1 MSADDWAK
9 VGAASGLVFVLLLVA
24 TFIFGPGLDPPGFN
38 EPGQIVTYIQD
49 NQDELQ
55 SATAMSTAA
64 GAAFLLFLG
73 SVVLALRS
81 AEGAPGRLSAA
92 AAAGGI
98 AFVALAGIGVVAS
111 QTAAVTTLRD
121 LSTNGQD
128 LLSMWDAR
136 TAAFALAG
144 LGFAVLAWAAGV
156 LTLRSG
162 ALPNPLGLFSIVAAV
177 FVLGVSIFGAF
188 QQTGAFSPYDGVLS
202 LISLLV
208 IVVWV
213 GVVSLALISSPV
225 YKRARR

>member
-9 VGAASGLVFVLLLVA
+9 VGAASGLVFVLALVA

-38 EPGQIVTYIQD
+38 EPGQIVSYVQD

-55 SATAMSTAA
+55 SATALGTAA

-98 AFVALAGIGVVAS
+98 AFIALAGIGVATH
-111 QTAAVTTLRD
+111 QAAAVTTLRD
-121 LSTNGQD
+121 LPLDGGDVRS
-128 LLSMWDAR
+128 LWD
-136 TAAFALAG
+136 TGVAAFALSG

-162 ALPNPLGLFSIVAAV
+162 ALPKPLGLFSIVAAV

-188 QQTGAFSPYDGVLS
+188 QQTGAFSPYDGLLS

-213 GVVSLALISSPV
+213 GVISLALIANPT